1 MSEIGSGQS
10 FCSNLLP
17 IFKENPS
24 SILVCYYLD
33 HAYRYHCYYYK
44 ATLPFVACLYYP
56 DN

>member
-44 ATLPFVACLYYP
+44 ATLPFVACLYYL
-56 DN
+56 NN

>member
-24 SILVCYYLD
+24 SILVYYYLG
-33 HAYRYHCYYYK
+33 HAYRYQYYYYK
-44 ATLPFVACLYYP
+44 AILPFVACLYYL